1 MKKVF
6 LLLLALGLATGTFS
20 NPQAGM
26 PVMLVQPNGG
36 EQWVKGCPSSIQWI
50 SVATNAA
57 PFRIELFRENQF
69 YLVICPQTPP
79 GLTSFVWVPPNNLIP
94 GSNYKVKIS
103 SIASPVIADVSDSSF
118 TISGGFIHISSPNGG
133 ENLIKGVTWPIQW
146 DDNLCKP
153 VRIELWKG
161 GVFHS
166 IVAPSVPSTGQ
177 FSWTV
182 PNVNT
187 IVPGNDYR
195 IRITETGNSPAAT
208 IVADFSDSVFTI
220 LPAPAPVP
228 VILVTPNGGESWIMG
243 CPGQITWN
251 TTSALTVPVRLE
263 LFRNG
268 MPMMVIHP
276 QVAPGVTTYTWIPPH
291 SIPPGNNYQIRV
303 STLTS
308 PPQWDM
314 SDSTFS
320 ILKGTVTVISPNGGE
335 NWVKGTSHP
344 ILWDDNL
351 CDKVRI
357 ELWKGSQFHS
367 VIAHSV
373 PSTGSFLWNIPGVNS
388 LVPGTDY
395 RVKILSMANSTT
407 ATGIVFDFSDNPFTI
422 SQGTVP
428 GSLTLLTPNGG
439 ETWIKGCP
447 QLIQWTAPAANT
459 GMLRIELL
467 KNDQLHLIIHPQVPA
482 LQGNFTWI
490 PAWNI
495 PPGNNY
501 KVRIVLLTG
510 ILTLSDISDQPFSI
524 AQGTVTVIS
533 PNGGE
538 TWAKGSM
545 HPVLWDDNLCDNVRI
560 ELWKGNQ
567 FHSLITP
574 SVPSTGAFQ
583 WTIPLSG
590 TLLPASDY
598 RVRVMALAPMTS
610 VNAGVSDL
618 SDNYFTITPPGGKTS
633 DQDGPALIRIY
644 PNPCS
649 DHLFLEF
656 SYTPDEVVTVT
667 FYDRMGIR
675 AGLTRLDGIREGE
688 PVALKV
694 ADLPNGTYLYTLEA
708 DGYLISRGRFL
719 VYR

>member
-6 LLLLALGLATGTFS
+6 LLLLATGLASGAFS

-36 EQWVKGCPSSIQWI
+36 ELWVKGCPSSIQWI
-50 SVATNAA
+50 SVATTAA
-57 PFRIELFRENQF
+57 PFRIELFRDNQF
-69 YLVICPQTPP
+69 YMVICHQTPP
-79 GLTSFVWVPPNNLIP
+79 ALSSFTWVPPANLIP
-94 GSNYKVKIS
+94 GTNFKVKIS
-103 SIASPVIADVSDSSF
+103 SIGSPAITDVSDSSF
-118 TISGGFIHISSPNGG
+118 TISGGFINVSSPNGG
-133 ENLIKGVTWPIQW
+133 ENLIKGMTWPIQW

-161 GVFHS
+161 GAFHS
-166 IVAPSVPSTGQ
+166 IVAPAAPSTGQ

-195 IRITETGNSPAAT
+195 IRISEAGNSPAAT
-208 IVADFSDSVFTI
+208 VVADFSDSVFTI

-228 VILVTPNGGESWIMG
+228 VTLATPNGGESWIMG
-243 CPGQITWN
+243 CPAQITWN
-251 TTSALTVPVRLE
+251 TTSALNVPVRLE

-268 MPMMVIHP
+268 LPMMIIHP
-276 QVAPGVTTYTWIPPH
+276 QVAPGVTSFTWIPPH
-291 SIPPGNNYQIRV
+291 NIPPGNQYQVRV

-314 SDSTFS
+314 SDSVFT
-320 ILKGTVTVISPNGGE
+320 ILKGNITVISPNGGE
-335 NWVKGTSHP
+335 NWMKGTSHT

-357 ELWKGSQFHS
+357 ELWKGNQFNT

-373 PSTGSFLWNIPGVNS
+373 PSTGSYLWNIPNVNS
-388 LVPGTDY
+388 LLPGNDY
-395 RVKILSMANSTT
+395 RVKILSVANST
-407 ATGIVFDFSDNPFTI
+407 ASTGIVFDFSDNHFTI

-428 GSLTLLTPNGG
+428 GNLTLVAPNGG
-439 ETWIKGCP
+439 ETWIRGCP
-447 QLIQWTAPAANT
+447 QIIQWISPAGYT

-467 KNDQLHLIIHPQVPA
+467 KNDQVYLLIHPQVPA
-482 LQGNFTWI
+482 MPGNFTWI

-495 PPGNNY
+495 PAGDNF
-501 KVRIVLLTG
+501 KVRIVLSTG
-510 ILTLSDISDQPFSI
+510 AVTLSDASDQPFSI
-524 AQGTVTVIS
+524 LQGTITVVS

-538 TWAKGSM
+538 SWAKGSV
-545 HPVLWDDNLCDNVRI
+545 HPVLWTDNICDNVRI
-560 ELWKGNQ
+560 ELWKSNQ
-567 FHSLITP
+567 FHSLIAP

-583 WTIPLSG
+583 WTIPLSN

-598 RVRVMALAPMTS
+598 RIRVIAQAPMIS
-610 VNAGVSDL
+610 VNAMVSDF
-618 SDNYFTITPPGGKTS
+618 SDNYFTIAPVDGKTS
-633 DQDGPALIRIY
+633 DPNPDPVIRSY

-649 DHLFLEF
+649 DRLFVEF
-656 SYTPDEVVTVT
+656 SYPLHELVTITV
-667 FYDRMGIR
+667 FDRMGVCAGLKRFDGIR
-675 AGLTRLDGIREGE
+675 AGE
-688 PVALKV
+688 PVSLKV
-694 ADLPNGTYLYTLEA
+694 DDLPNGTYLYTIEA
-708 DGYLISRGRFL
+708 GGNLISRGRFL